1 METSDPMVKKKSDR
15 TPTNAPVVWKVLA
28 IVFILISVALMIALI
43 VVATKK
49 SKSDREPA
57 ENSKGD
63 HVIQVENC
71 ENGMDGLADPP
82 KSSGLFDDLTIEE
95 IIAVRA
101 YLMEHL
107 HDTVSST
114 VQE

>member
-49 SKSDREPA
+49 
-57 ENSKGD
+57 
-63 HVIQVENC
+63 
-71 ENGMDGLADPP
+71 
-82 KSSGLFDDLTIEE
+82 
-95 IIAVRA
+95 
-101 YLMEHL
+101 
-107 HDTVSST
+107 
-114 VQE
+114 